1 MYERN
6 HKLLYSKVRQYLI
19 PAVMMKL
26 ALQLGNVVDTM
37 LVGNILGQ
45 EALSALGIVIPVLSM
60 VQIPAY
66 FLGNGGAVYAG
77 ILLGRRH
84 KQEAEEL
91 FTSLFVI
98 TILLNLIFF
107 CSSFFVSNSL
117 AHWMCKGSS
126 AEADVAS
133 CVFIYLLCSPVF
145 CMGVFLSRFI
155 SADSHPKVTSAYY
168 IVSNMVNLI
177 LDVVF
182 LEFTDLGVKGTALA
196 TVLGFTSGLIVTVF
210 YIRSTRR
217 MLTFSRLRL
226 TAEMLNSTLSAGMP
240 HISYL
245 VVAMV
250 KGFVLNA
257 VVLAFL
263 KENGIVMYTVCSN
276 ISLILNMCIG
286 GLMEVIPYT
295 VSILYGE
302 KDFSG
307 IRAVVKRVFRYALPT
322 TCLLMAMILLFP
334 KAFALL
340 FGIRDPETQ
349 STILPVL
356 QIYAVSLPF
365 QMWNY
370 FGIQYYGSVEK
381 SMLATLISLLEN
393 GIIMIPSISVGIIL
407 SQEGDFSGF
416 TGMAIGFVVSE
427 MFTILLSVLFQKKKY
442 PHNSFLL
449 ISLNNDA
456 LCHDFT
462 IRSCVEDAVGV
473 AQEIR
478 HFCQSNGI
486 GKGKSNMIAVAA
498 EEMAVNISR
507 YGGRKSWWIDI
518 CVSIEEHSEVGE
530 HEIQPSYCITLR
542 LRDNGIPFDPT
553 AYNEEE
559 SGMEYAIH
567 GIDVVRNMA
576 QSITYIRAM
585 DLNNTTITI

>member
-6 HKLLYSKVRQYLI
+6 HNLLYSKVRQYLI

-37 LVGNILGQ
+37 LVGNILGKD
-45 EALSALGIVIPVLSM
+45 AMAAVGITIPVLSM

-77 ILLGRRH
+77 ILLGRRQ
-84 KQEAEEL
+84 KQKAGEL
-91 FTSLFVI
+91 FTSMFVI
-98 TILLNLIFF
+98 TVLLNAIFF
-107 CSSFFVSNSL
+107 CSSFFVSKPL
-117 AHWMCKGSS
+117 AHWMCRGSG

-155 SADSHPKVTSAYY
+155 SADSHPKVASAYY
-168 IVSNMVNLI
+168 IVSNMINLT

-182 LEFTDLGVKGTALA
+182 LKFTDLGVKGTALA

-217 MLTFSRLRL
+217 MLAFSRPRL
-226 TAEMLNSTLSAGMP
+226 TAEMLKSTLSAGMP
-240 HISYL
+240 HLSYL
-245 VVAMV
+245 VVVMV

-263 KENGIVMYTVCSN
+263 KEYGIVIYTVCSN
-276 ISLILNMCIG
+276 ISLILKMCIG

-307 IRAVVKRVFRYALPT
+307 IRAVVKRVFHYAVPV
-322 TCLLMAMILLFP
+322 TCLLMAVILLFP
-334 KAFALL
+334 NAFAFL

-349 STILPVL
+349 SVILPVL
-356 QIYAVSLPF
+356 RIYAVSLPF
-365 QMWNY
+365 QMCNY

-381 SMLATLISLLEN
+381 SMLATLVSLLEN
-393 GIIMIPSISVGIIL
+393 GIIMIPAISIGILL
-407 SQEGDFSGF
+407 SQKMHISGF

-427 MFTILLSVLFQKKKY
+427 MFTILLSVLFQKKRY
-442 PHNSFLL
+442 PCDSILL
-449 ISLNNDA
+449 IPLKNDA

-462 IRSCVEDAVGV
+462 IRSRVEDAVGV
-473 AQEIR
+473 AQEIQ

-486 GKGKSNMIAVAA
+486 EKGKANMIAVAV
-498 EEMAVNISR
+498 EEMVVNISR
-507 YGGRKSWWIDI
+507 YGGKKSWWIDI
-518 CVSIEEHSEVGE
+518 CVSIEEHSEAE
-530 HEIQPSYCITLR
+530 EQEIQPSYCITLR

-553 AYNEEE
+553 AYDEDET
-559 SGMEYAIH
+559 GMEYDIH
-567 GIDVVRNMA
+567 GIDIVRSMA
-576 QSITYIRAM
+576 QNITYIRAM